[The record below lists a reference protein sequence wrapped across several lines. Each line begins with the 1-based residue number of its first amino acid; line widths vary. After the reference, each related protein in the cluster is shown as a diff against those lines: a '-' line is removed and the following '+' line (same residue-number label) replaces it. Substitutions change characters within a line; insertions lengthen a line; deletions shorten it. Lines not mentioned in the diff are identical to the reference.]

1 MWETFSYLFP
11 VSCVRLPDSV
21 PKQGGPACHTI
32 VIGWPKTNPFSH
44 ISFQRKGTTSRCNT
58 DPSSK
63 ISIPKVQLRTIKVIK
78 FDNLRTRI
86 FIEILTSDSEPETS
100 KASRNGVALI
110 FPRFFGCA
118 KFLGVF
124 NAPKSLPNQPSLHQ
138 FCAMQD
144 PDVVDVWQNESGSN
158 YIFFRETLTWKG

>member
-1 MWETFSYLFP
+1 MCST
-11 VSCVRLPDSV
+11 VADN
-21 PKQGGPACHTI
+21 Q
-32 VIGWPKTNPFSH
+32 
-44 ISFQRKGTTSRCNT
+44 
-58 DPSSK
+58 
-63 ISIPKVQLRTIKVIK
+63 VIK
-78 FDNLRTRI
+78 FDNLRTRS

-110 FPRFFGCA
+110 FSRFFGCA

-138 FCAMQD
+138 FCTMHD

-158 YIFFRETLTWKG
+158 YIFFRETLTWKGYAHVTVSAKFPPLGINILEKILVELKIANKKESIGMFFVFLAIFSCRCQIFGV